1 MKQDRQADFSQR
13 LTDIL
18 NHGALNLGLAL
29 GYQLKIFDAMAD
41 LDRPVTSRYLA
52 QKTGL
57 HERYVREWLGIM
69 CTGRIIEIH
78 MPDPSGIENGSEEP
92 LYYLPLDHAALLT
105 RKAGSGNMG
114 VYTQEIP
121 LLTQIAMARVVDDFS
136 NGTGIEFSAYP
147 RFQAFMSQ
155 LSHAKHRQVL
165 IPHFLPEVDEGR
177 LITRLEKGIFV
188 CDLGCGQ
195 GIALQLMAQ
204 HFPASFFVGIDTDGS
219 ALDEAR
225 QTTAELGLTNLT
237 FQVKDAAV
245 IEDDAALSERF
256 DYITAFD
263 AIHDQ
268 SHPLAALRGVRH
280 MLRPDGLFSMI
291 DIDAASQ
298 QAGNMDHPMGPFYI
312 RSASCTACLWDFL
325 IRAGGWA

>member
-29 GYQLKIFDAMAD
+29 GYQLKYLMRWRIWTAGHQ
-41 LDRPVTSRYLA
+41 PVSGT
-52 QKTGL
+52 KTGL

-114 VYTQEIP
+114 CTPRKYLCSPRSPWPGWWTIFQTVQALNFP
-121 LLTQIAMARVVDDFS
+121 
-136 NGTGIEFSAYP
+136 AYP

-204 HFPASFFVGIDTDGS
+204 HFPASFLW
-219 ALDEAR
+219 AL
-225 QTTAELGLTNLT
+225 TLTAPPWT
-237 FQVKDAAV
+237 
-245 IEDDAALSERF
+245 
-256 DYITAFD
+256 
-263 AIHDQ
+263 
-268 SHPLAALRGVRH
+268 
-280 MLRPDGLFSMI
+280 RPGKPRR
-291 DIDAASQ
+291 
-298 QAGNMDHPMGPFYI
+298 N
-312 RSASCTACLWDFL
+312 WD
-325 IRAGGWA
+325 